1 MYVCTYTYYACAHVL
16 YLCTH
21 VCMHERMHVCF
32 CVCICMY
39 VCMVWSNAGQR
50 EREREAQELQELDAW
65 ATEYW
70 GNEEVVEIVDD
81 GGEADAMGRPELG
94 QPLPQPGAEP
104 RRPELQPPLPPQT
117 EGRVR
122 VRGPNNQRAAVHRTT
137 SHHRCLL
144 PKPGSPPQQHPAWGP
159 E

>member
-1 MYVCTYTYYACAHVL
+1 MRESSVAHTKRALNIESEEPVVKSAHL
-16 YLCTH
+16 GNRVADRSL
-21 VCMHERMHVCF
+21 
-32 CVCICMY
+32 
-39 VCMVWSNAGQR
+39 SLR
-50 EREREAQELQELDAW
+50 EREREAQELQELEAW

-122 VRGPNNQRAAVHRTT
+122 VRGPNNSEANEPRRRFT
-137 SHHRCLL
+137 SPSSLD
-144 PKPGSPPQQHPAWGP
+144 QDD
-159 E
+159 